1 MERSIQP
8 QPESEWQGPGSR
20 QGASK
25 QRTQPRKPPL
35 REPTVFLG
43 ESISFFWRERETEE
57 LMEGFGRPQLL
68 PWLLGEEATQELN
81 LSHSVTIFTRGKSLK
96 RCRVLASICYSYI
109 CLNLTPLLINSQLIT
124 VTLGT

>member
-43 ESISFFWRERETEE
+43 ESISFFWRERNRRTHGGLWKATALALVTGGGGHTRAKFEPQCDDFHKRKVTEKVPGSG
-57 LMEGFGRPQLL
+57 L
-68 PWLLGEEATQELN
+68 
-81 LSHSVTIFTRGKSLK
+81 
-96 RCRVLASICYSYI
+96 
-109 CLNLTPLLINSQLIT
+109 PLLFIHLSESYSPDN
-124 VTLGT
+124 